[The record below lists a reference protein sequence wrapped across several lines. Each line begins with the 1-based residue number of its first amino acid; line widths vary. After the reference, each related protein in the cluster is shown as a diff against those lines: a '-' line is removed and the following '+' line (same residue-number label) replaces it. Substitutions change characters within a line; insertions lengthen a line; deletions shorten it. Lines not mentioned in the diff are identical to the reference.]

1 MIIGG
6 IGQKTEKTESTFR
19 HLKRCRIQKEFEVT
33 RAMWGQ
39 IDDPDS
45 QKSKKL
51 LFTRGNGVF
60 RVFDEL

>member
-1 MIIGG
+1 MSK
-6 IGQKTEKTESTFR
+6 QKILLDTLNDAEFKKNLRLPE
-19 HLKRCRIQKEFEVT
+19 RCG
-33 RAMWGQ
+33 GQ